1 MLKIMQGSAI
11 YAVLIGAET
20 DGQEYQR
27 ERNGKGLAILIRVEV
42 LF

>member
-1 MLKIMQGSAI
+1 MPKIMQTGTM

-20 DGQEYQR
+20 DGQENQR
-27 ERNGKGLAILIRVEV
+27 KRNGKGLAILIRVEV

>member
-1 MLKIMQGSAI
+1 MLKILQMSTT
-11 YAVLIGAET
+11 YAVLTEAET

-27 ERNGKGLAILIRVEV
+27 KRNGKGLAILIRVEV